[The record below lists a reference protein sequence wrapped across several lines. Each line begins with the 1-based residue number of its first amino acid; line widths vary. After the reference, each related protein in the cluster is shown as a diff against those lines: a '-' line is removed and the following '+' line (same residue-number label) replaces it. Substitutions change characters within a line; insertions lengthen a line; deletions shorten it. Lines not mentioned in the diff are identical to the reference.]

1 MEACRVGRVAERVPR
16 GREGQC
22 RVEAGR
28 GVGVTAELAER
39 RLGALKVLGW
49 QTHKLNQKF
58 ALPRPLGTLVG
69 AVLVD
74 VVVGAVVDAAPG
86 RHWL

>member
-1 MEACRVGRVAERVPR
+1 M
-16 GREGQC
+16 
-22 RVEAGR
+22 
-28 GVGVTAELAER
+28 AER
-39 RLGALKVLGW
+39 RLGALKVLGR